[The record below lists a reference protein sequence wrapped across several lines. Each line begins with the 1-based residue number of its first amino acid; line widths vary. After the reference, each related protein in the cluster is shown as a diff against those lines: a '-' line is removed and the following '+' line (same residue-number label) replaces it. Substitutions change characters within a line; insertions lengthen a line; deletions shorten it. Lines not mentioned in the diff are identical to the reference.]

1 MVRAQEGELNKRK
14 PLQRCRGF
22 FGFMIMIPCVYI
34 LQSKQLNRFYIGYSS
49 NIGLRLEFHKHPDT
63 RKFTS
68 NAKDWILY
76 YKIDCTT
83 KSQALAI
90 EAHIKRMKSK
100 VYIDNLIKHPEI
112 TTKLLEKYRDC

>member
-1 MVRAQEGELNKRK
+1 
-14 PLQRCRGF
+14 
-22 FGFMIMIPCVYI
+22 MILCVYI

-49 NIGLRLEFHKHPDT
+49 NIDLRLEFHKYPDT

-68 NAKDWILY
+68 NSKDWILY

-100 VYIDNLIKHPEI
+100 VYIVNLIKHPEI